1 MIIIIIIIIITIIS
15 WVLCK
20 RLRGRLVSGRHGG
33 RSRFSRSRPFVLPF
47 EAFICI
53 FFAISL
59 LVYQLFRQMN
69 GYCIRPSCLAAFS
82 PARILILAVPLA
94 SFSGR
99 HLGFIKYHQ
108 SRVPLYGAPTACM
121 TMQLVRHSSLELLIH
136 SGGVQLNPG
145 PDTGSN
151 PVTSYGR
158 RFVSGQCKTQT
169 ADCRLQTADQG

>member
-1 MIIIIIIIIITIIS
+1 MQATARTVGQRSS
-15 WVLCK
+15 WCPVKFFSLSAI
-20 RLRGRLVSGRHGG
+20 RLAIRGLYLY
-33 RSRFSRSRPFVLPF
+33 FFF
-47 EAFICI
+47 

-99 HLGFIKYHQ
+99 HLGLIKYHQ

-121 TMQLVRHSSLELLIH
+121 TMQLVRHSSLQLLIH

-158 RFVSGQCKTQT
+158 RFVSIGHSNV
-169 ADCRLQTADQG
+169 RGLLRR

>member
-1 MIIIIIIIIITIIS
+1 MVAGQDFLALGLS
-15 WVLCK
+15 
-20 RLRGRLVSGRHGG
+20 SRH
-33 RSRFSRSRPFVLPF
+33 SRPLF
-47 EAFICI
+47 AF

-99 HLGFIKYHQ
+99 HLGRIKYHQ

-136 SGGVQLNPG
+136 SGVVHLNPV

-158 RFVSGQCKTQT
+158 RFVSIGHSNV
-169 ADCRLQTADQG
+169 RGLLRR

>member
-1 MIIIIIIIIITIIS
+1 MVVGQDFLALGLS
-15 WVLCK
+15 
-20 RLRGRLVSGRHGG
+20 SRH
-33 RSRFSRSRPFVLPF
+33 SRPLFVF
-47 EAFICI
+47 

-82 PARILILAVPLA
+82 PGRILILAVPLA
-94 SFSGR
+94 SFSGG
-99 HLGFIKYHQ
+99 HLGLIKYHQ

-136 SGGVQLNPG
+136 SGGVQLNSG

-151 PVTSYGR
+151 PVRSAFCIHR
-158 RFVSGQCKTQT
+158 PLQCTWAVKALILNKLNQT
-169 ADCRLQTADQG
+169 FLLFRKHI